1 MALGIDIFDILYKII
16 YNIHIIAF
24 KGKALQEEGL
34 VFLWNASKKQE
45 IKLILL
51 CRFRKKVDERQKKI
65 NMSNINYQKISQD
78 LVSDLGPKQR
88 EIIVRRFGLESG
100 ERETLESIGKSY
112 HICRERVRQIEKT
125 NLDKMKKKASAYK
138 EVFKTFTKYLKNAG
152 GVKKEDMLLN
162 DLGEGRWQAQ
172 VYFLMTLSSEFLR
185 VSESDDFHALWTLD
199 EGTLDKAKKI
209 DELICQKLYE
219 KKQPVTLKELASW
232 TAEKKNFVESY
243 IEASKKIQKN
253 QEGLYGLSD
262 WPEINPKGI
271 KDKIYLLF
279 KKYQKPFHF
288 TEVAGQIKGSLVQT
302 VHNELIRDS
311 RFVLI
316 GRGIYALKEWGYQ
329 EGDVKDVILS
339 IFSKEE
345 KPLTKQEIV
354 ERVLKQRII
363 KENTILMNLSNKKVF
378 SKDPQGRYSLIK
390 VREA

>member
-1 MALGIDIFDILYKII
+1 MSG
-16 YNIHIIAF
+16 
-24 KGKALQEEGL
+24 
-34 VFLWNASKKQE
+34 
-45 IKLILL
+45 
-51 CRFRKKVDERQKKI
+51 KKI
-65 NMSNINYQKISQD
+65 NMSNTNYQKISQD
-78 LVSDLGPKQR
+78 LVSELGQKQR

-112 HICRERVRQIEKT
+112 RICRERVRQIEKT
-125 NLDKMKKKASAYK
+125 SLDKMKKKASAYK
-138 EVFKTFTKYLKNAG
+138 EVFKIFAKYLKSAG
-152 GVKKEDMLLN
+152 GVKREDLMLA
-162 DLGEGRWQAQ
+162 DLGEGKWQAQ
-172 VYFLMTLSSEFLR
+172 VYFLMVLSQEFLR
-185 VSESDDFHALWTLD
+185 VSEGDDFYASWTFNQ
-199 EGTLDKAKKI
+199 ESFNKAKEI
-209 DELICQKLYE
+209 DRVICEKLQE
-219 KKQPVTLKELASW
+219 KMQPVTLKEMASW
-232 TAEKKNFVESY
+232 TAEKKNVVESY
-243 IEASKKIQKN
+243 IEVSKKIQKN

-279 KKYQKPFHF
+279 KKFQKPFHF

-316 GRGIYALKEWGYQ
+316 GRGIYALKEWGYR

-339 IFSKEE
+339 IFQQES

-378 SKDPQGRYSLIK
+378 SKDTQGKYSLIK